1 MHIQL
6 KGRLAAMVSVLAVGI
21 LGAGCVTTGDV
32 IDQSVAGAS
41 DLISGVTAGSLP
53 GSAAA
58 ADSAAGGGPGRA
70 GDGTGVQASAEPDL
84 TPEERRMREQSRAF
98 QKTVWQGALIGAGA
112 GALWGLLQGDD
123 TRGVLTKA
131 AIGGAAGGLAGL
143 YVAEKQKE
151 FANQEDQLDA
161 MIADVRQSNAKTEE
175 LIASARQVIAE
186 DKRQL
191 AAVQRRYRAG
201 QATQAELAQT
211 RRRIADNQ
219 AVIAQASS
227 GAREQYQMFNGAE
240 REFRQQNP
248 GTDTGALQR
257 ELETYNQ
264 QIETLDGL
272 ADSVAVA

>member
-1 MHIQL
+1 MHV
-6 KGRLAAMVSVLAVGI
+6 RLTTRPGLVVSVLG
-21 LGAGCVTTGDV
+21 LGLLSAGCVTTGELV
-32 IDQSVAGAS
+32 DQSVAGAS
-41 DLISGVTAGSLP
+41 DLMRSVTGDSFSGSASM
-53 GSAAA
+53 GSAA
-58 ADSAAGGGPGRA
+58 DSGANTRA
-70 GDGTGVQASAEPDL
+70 SNTTTELGL
-84 TPEERRMREQSRAF
+84 TPEERRLRQQSQAF

-112 GALWGLLQGDD
+112 GALWGLIQGDD

-131 AIGGAAGGLAGL
+131 AIGGAVGGLAGL

-151 FANQEDQLDA
+151 FANEEDQLDS
-161 MIADVRQSNAKTEE
+161 MIADVRKSNAETEA
-175 LIASARQVIAE
+175 LIASARQVLAE
-186 DKRQL
+186 DRRRL
-191 AAVQRRYRAG
+191 AAVERRYRAG
-201 QATQAELAQT
+201 QATQAEIAQT

-227 GAREQYQMFNGAE
+227 GAREQYRMFDGAE